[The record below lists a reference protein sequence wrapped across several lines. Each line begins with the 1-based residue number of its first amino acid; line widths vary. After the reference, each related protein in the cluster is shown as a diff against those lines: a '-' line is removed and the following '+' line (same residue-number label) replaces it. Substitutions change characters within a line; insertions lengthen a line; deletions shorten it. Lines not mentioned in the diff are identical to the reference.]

1 MQSGGFFVPGDG
13 GKLAETGVAKT
24 FSTVFFSL
32 AFVCIGLD
40 TRLKEI
46 VSKENR
52 NLLRSFLAA
61 QGFNIVVT
69 FVIACLLFGVL
80 EAHVDGIGAPLL
92 REMKVE
98 SAGDGAFR
106 TDRRNVGAVA
116 EHSWNARTC
125 RTYCR

>member
-13 GKLAETGVAKT
+13 GKLAETSVAKT

-80 EAHVDGIGAPLL
+80 KPMWTA
-92 REMKVE
+92 
-98 SAGDGAFR
+98 
-106 TDRRNVGAVA
+106 
-116 EHSWNARTC
+116 
-125 RTYCR
+125 